1 MTPQQIALVQQSFSK
16 VAPISEAAAVLFYD
30 RLFDVAPS
38 VRAMFPED
46 MTEQRKKLM
55 GMLAA
60 VVSGLSNLETILPA
74 ASALAKRH
82 VAYGAKAEHYPVVG
96 ATLLWTLEKGLG
108 EAWTPELATA
118 WTDAYGVLSGYMIS
132 KPTARR
138 RRPPNRRCLV
148 SEPLVIVGNGMAA
161 ARLVDELAKTALGRY
176 AVAVIG
182 EEPRLAYNRV
192 LLSSVLA
199 GETGSH
205 EIELRPADWW
215 RHRGVTVRYGYRVTE
230 IDTGRRELKIAG
242 EESMEYSKLVLATGS
257 TPLRLNVPGADLAGV
272 HTFRDTR
279 DVDLLLTLAAAKKRV
294 VVVGGGLLGL
304 EAAYGLAKAG
314 APVTLL
320 HLMDRLMERQLD
332 GPAADLLKTLVERK
346 GIRILL
352 NASTARIHGERH
364 VEAVELADGSRIE
377 ADAVIF
383 AAGIRPNIALAKEA
397 GIAVNRGIVVNDEM
411 QTASPDIY
419 ALGEC
424 AEHRGTCYGL
434 VEPAYEQA
442 RVLARHLGGRPAAYQ
457 GSVVSTNLKV
467 SGVSVF
473 SAGDFMGGEGS
484 ESLVLTDRR
493 RGTYKKLVI
502 ADGCLTGA
510 VLIGDTA
517 DALWYLEL
525 IRTREK
531 IAGIRADMMFGRALA
546 LPSKAA

>member
-1 MTPQQIALVQQSFSK
+1 
-16 VAPISEAAAVLFYD
+16 
-30 RLFDVAPS
+30 
-38 VRAMFPED
+38 
-46 MTEQRKKLM
+46 
-55 GMLAA
+55 
-60 VVSGLSNLETILPA
+60 
-74 ASALAKRH
+74 
-82 VAYGAKAEHYPVVG
+82 
-96 ATLLWTLEKGLG
+96 
-108 EAWTPELATA
+108 
-118 WTDAYGVLSGYMIS
+118 
-132 KPTARR
+132 
-138 RRPPNRRCLV
+138 V

-161 ARLVDELAKTALGRY
+161 ARLVDELAKTSLGRY

-215 RHRGVTVRYGYRVTE
+215 RHRGVTVRYGYRVSE
-230 IDTGRRELKIAG
+230 IDTGRRELKIEG
-242 EESMEYSKLVLATGS
+242 EESMEYSKLVLAVGS

-332 GPAADLLKTLVERK
+332 VPAADLLKTLVERK
-346 GIRILL
+346 GIRIVL
-352 NASTARIHGERH
+352 NASTARIHGEGH
-364 VEAVELADGSRIE
+364 VEGVELADGSRIE

-383 AAGIRPNIALAKEA
+383 AAGIRPNIALAKDA

-442 RVLARHLGGRPAAYQ
+442 RVLARHLSGRPAAYQ

-484 ESLVLTDRR
+484 ESLVLSDRR

-502 ADGCLTGA
+502 AEGRLTGA
-510 VLIGDTA
+510 LLIGDTV

-525 IRTREK
+525 IRNREK
-531 IAGIRADMMFGRALA
+531 VAAIRTDMMFGRALA
-546 LPSKAA
+546 RPSKAA

>member
-1 MTPQQIALVQQSFSK
+1 M
-16 VAPISEAAAVLFYD
+16 
-30 RLFDVAPS
+30 
-38 VRAMFPED
+38 
-46 MTEQRKKLM
+46 
-55 GMLAA
+55 
-60 VVSGLSNLETILPA
+60 
-74 ASALAKRH
+74 
-82 VAYGAKAEHYPVVG
+82 
-96 ATLLWTLEKGLG
+96 
-108 EAWTPELATA
+108 
-118 WTDAYGVLSGYMIS
+118 
-132 KPTARR
+132 
-138 RRPPNRRCLV
+138 

-161 ARLVDELAKTALGRY
+161 ARLVDELAKTSLGRY

-215 RHRGVTVRYGYRVTE
+215 RHRGVTVRYGYRVIE
-230 IDTGRRELKIAG
+230 IDTGRRELKIEG

-257 TPLRLNVPGADLAGV
+257 TPLRLNVSGADLAGV

-332 GPAADLLKTLVERK
+332 LPAADLLKTLVERK

-352 NASTARIHGERH
+352 NASTARIHGEGH

-383 AAGIRPNIALAKEA
+383 AAGIRPNVALAKDA

-424 AEHRGTCYGL
+424 AEHRGICYGL

-442 RVLARHLGGRPAAYQ
+442 RVLARHLAGRPASYQ

-502 ADGCLTGA
+502 GDGRLTGA
-510 VLIGDTA
+510 VLIGDTV

-525 IRTREK
+525 IRNREK
-531 IAGIRADMMFGRALA
+531 VVAIRTDMMFGRALA
-546 LPSKAA
+546 RPSKAA